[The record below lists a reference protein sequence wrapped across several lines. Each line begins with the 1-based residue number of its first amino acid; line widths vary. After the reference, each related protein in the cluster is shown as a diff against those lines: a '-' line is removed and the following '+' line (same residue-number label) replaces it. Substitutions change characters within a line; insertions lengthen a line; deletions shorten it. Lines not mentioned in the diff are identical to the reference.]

1 MKRII
6 QRHSIGIK
14 NKLKRLRRKTFYITL
29 FSLLFTLS
37 ACVDTIILPD
47 DKTVEE
53 DFWQTKKQ
61 VQSMVNGAY
70 TAPLFLSGCV
80 RSVYWSGPDTP

>member
-1 MKRII
+1 MPVGQK
-6 QRHSIGIK
+6 GV
-14 NKLKRLRRKTFYITL
+14 FFL
-29 FSLLFTLS
+29 FCLLGGFS
-37 ACVDTIILPD
+37 SCVDTIILPD

-70 TAPLFLSGCV
+70 TAMASDSVQRKLIIWQCRSDELNVNTSLSI
-80 RSVYWSGPDTP
+80 SELN

>member
-70 TAPLFLSGCV
+70 TAMASEEGTDYMAMPL
-80 RSVYWSGPDTP
+80 

>member
-53 DFWQTKKQ
+53 DF
-61 VQSMVNGAY
+61 
-70 TAPLFLSGCV
+70 
-80 RSVYWSGPDTP
+80 